1 MKYKNV
7 ENGVATTKWGGKC
20 IWARICSVSVALP
33 KSKWHFVIAN
43 GKSGFAVS
51 WQLHLNRETRLIQGC
66 KMSTYEDIR
75 NQLFKTKR
83 DGK

>member
-1 MKYKNV
+1 MGKNAF
-7 ENGVATTKWGGKC
+7 GLGF
-20 IWARICSVSVALP
+20 VALL

-51 WQLHLNRETRLIQGC
+51 WQLHLNRETRRMQGC
-66 KMSTYEDIR
+66 KMYTYEDIR